1 LAARR
6 RIIGGFVARLARC
19 FYQAKAFILFRRR
32 VSVFGNFTAVV
43 PSRISLG
50 RNCAINHGVFLNA
63 LSPIEIQ
70 DDVILSARCMLIGA
84 KLDPEQFIRG
94 RRTYLDAP
102 LKIES
107 GVWIGAGAII
117 LGGVTVGAGSIV
129 GAGSVVTRDVPP
141 HSIVAGNPARVIRS
155 ITASV
160 STDAAEAET
169 NP

>member
-1 LAARR
+1 MGEITRR
-6 RIIGGFVARLARC
+6 LL
-19 FYQAKAFILFRRR
+19 QAKALLLFHRR
-32 VSVFGNFTAVV
+32 VEVHGNFTAIN

-50 RNCAINHGVFLNA
+50 RNCAINHGVFVNA
-63 LSPIEIQ
+63 RSPIEIQ

-84 KLDPEQFIRG
+84 KLDPEQFILG
-94 RRTYLDAP
+94 HRTYLDAP

-141 HSIVAGNPARVIRS
+141 HTIVAGNPARVIRS
-155 ITASV
+155 TTSSV
-160 STDAAEAET
+160 STAAVEAEA